1 MILQYCCSGFPHSDI
16 CVSMDIC
23 SSTQLFA
30 ACHVLL
36 RLLMPR
42 HSSYALLRLTS
53 PKNFRFLVLSNSFKN
68 NLSFSL
74 SSLRF
79 YVSKFCSVISSRYL
93 VQLSQHFF
101 VTLFLFEKTFSFLL
115 LLLIQFSNIVEIH
128 FFVQIAFRNPSLF
141 QWFLLFPKKFDFVS
155 FPGTLL
161 SFKPGFEVRLL

>member
-42 HSSYALLRLTS
+42 HSSYALIRLTS
-53 PKNFRFLVLSNSFKN
+53 SEKSQIFRKRFLQTCFLGIVKLILEQS
-68 NLSFSL
+68 SFSL

-79 YVSKFCSVISSRYL
+79 YVSKFCSVISFLRYL
-93 VQLSQHFF
+93 VQLSQHLLLPFF
-101 VTLFLFEKTFSFLL
+101 YLKKPFSYSFFLFSFQTTSPIYFISEFFRLMPEKFT
-115 LLLIQFSNIVEIH
+115 V
-128 FFVQIAFRNPSLF
+128 
-141 QWFLLFPKKFDFVS
+141 
-155 FPGTLL
+155 
-161 SFKPGFEVRLL
+161 

>member
-53 PKNFRFLVLSNSFKN
+53 SELSLPASFCSSHNFALSVGSSSPKKTGFFRYFIRRFRLFSYLPHFSVLSNSSKN

-79 YVSKFCSVISSRYL
+79 YVSKFCSVISFRYL
-93 VQLSQHFF
+93 VQLSQHF
-101 VTLFLFEKTFSFLL
+101 T
-115 LLLIQFSNIVEIH
+115 
-128 FFVQIAFRNPSLF
+128 
-141 QWFLLFPKKFDFVS
+141 
-155 FPGTLL
+155 
-161 SFKPGFEVRLL
+161 